1 MRARRGRGR
10 SRHRCHGVFLIS
22 VGTNAT
28 TRATPAPACAG
39 DAPHNIRSAMGMS
52 SSANWLRSS
61 MGISRL
67 MPFLERMPGSFRSF
81 SNSSLLCQNIPTC
94 EAVDLPCPI
103 AGSSGNFSPRVLRRR
118 EGGFQYRGPGRGRA
132 GRARSL
138 ARVLVP
144 IQLSKK
150 RIVPP
155 AAHHGTGAVHGLA
168 EPGWPAAVVRLGRL
182 ASRDGQRDGITPLR
196 SPVVHLCSSRP
207 LWHEHAVCH
216 LVFVPELAVDELRV
230 ALQLIH

>member
-1 MRARRGRGR
+1 MLRARRGRGR

-28 TRATPAPACAG
+28 ARATPAPACAG

-103 AGSSGNFSPRVLRRR
+103 AGNSGNFSPRVLRRG
-118 EGGFQYRGPGRGRA
+118 EGGFQYQGRGGDGPGGREAWRGCSYLFSSAKSGSFHQPPTMELELYMVLLSRG
-132 GRARSL
+132 GR
-138 ARVLVP
+138 
-144 IQLSKK
+144 
-150 RIVPP
+150 PP
-155 AAHHGTGAVHGLA
+155 WYGLA
-168 EPGWPAAVVRLGRL
+168 ASHPVMGSGMGSRRFAAQSYIFALPGPFGTNMPCAILY
-182 ASRDGQRDGITPLR
+182 
-196 SPVVHLCSSRP
+196 SSLNS
-207 LWHEHAVCH
+207 LWMS
-216 LVFVPELAVDELRV
+216 LV
-230 ALQLIH
+230 